1 MQMQNAPVCAAI
13 DIGSNTIRV
22 VVARCR
28 PTDLDILATD
38 EAMVRISESVNVD
51 GKISP
56 EKRDQTIA
64 ILHKFK
70 ALAEEYNAHPILAV
84 ATEAIRRAANKDEFL
99 ASIRDQT
106 GLVVHTIEGDA
117 EAMLT
122 FYGATCELARESGV
136 PARIAV
142 MDLGGGS
149 MELILAKHLQVTWHT
164 SLAIGSGWIHDRYLL
179 SDPPTAEDVA
189 TAQSFLQTYFDG
201 LRIKRFPPLLIAT
214 GGSANSLLLL
224 AQRTFKLPKERKV
237 LTRDDLIRCE
247 GLLYA
252 LPTEDIA
259 QRYQLD
265 PKRVRI
271 LRAGVLIICALIERF
286 KLNELRI
293 SPQGIREGILL
304 AYARSGEG

>member
-1 MQMQNAPVCAAI
+1 MQMQHALVCAAI

-22 VVARCR
+22 VVARCK
-28 PTDLDILATD
+28 PMDLDILATD

-84 ATEAIRRAANKDEFL
+84 ATEAIRRATNKDEFL

-122 FYGATCELARESGV
+122 FYGATYELANESGV
-136 PARIAV
+136 PTRIAV

-149 MELILAKHLQVTWHT
+149 MELILA
-164 SLAIGSGWIHDRYLL
+164 
-179 SDPPTAEDVA
+179 
-189 TAQSFLQTYFDG
+189 
-201 LRIKRFPPLLIAT
+201 RIFR
-214 GGSANSLLLL
+214 
-224 AQRTFKLPKERKV
+224 
-237 LTRDDLIRCE
+237 
-247 GLLYA
+247 
-252 LPTEDIA
+252 
-259 QRYQLD
+259 
-265 PKRVRI
+265 
-271 LRAGVLIICALIERF
+271 
-286 KLNELRI
+286 
-293 SPQGIREGILL
+293 
-304 AYARSGEG
+304 